1 MSLDSTAL
9 FTALK
14 AISIFVG
21 ASAATFAASS
31 CALMA
36 FNNLTDDQNK
46 EDDYIFNFKA
56 LYFVSG
62 ISLVS
67 GILSAYLSHRSI

>member
-31 CALMA
+31 CALTA
-36 FNNLTDDQNK
+36 FNNLIYDINK
-46 EDDYIFNFKA
+46 EDDIFNFKA
-56 LYFVSG
+56 FYFISG
-62 ISLVS
+62 ISLAS
-67 GILSAYLSHRSI
+67 GILATYLNHRAI